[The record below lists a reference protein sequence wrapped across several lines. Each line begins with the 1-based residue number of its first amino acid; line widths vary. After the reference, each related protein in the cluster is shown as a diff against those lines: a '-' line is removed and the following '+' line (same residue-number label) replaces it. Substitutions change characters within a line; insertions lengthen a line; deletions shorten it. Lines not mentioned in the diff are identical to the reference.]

1 MDDKPPTGPG
11 PKPSGLA
18 KIPLGLKAKTRQN
31 ATAQPTTVM
40 PQGIA
45 SRPVPKAPEAPKPTE
60 PAVAPRRSLFGAI
73 QIPKAPKPTEAV
85 PGQAT
90 QIAQVPVQ
98 PVQVPAPKKTAP
110 PPPPPAPNSDSESES
125 NSNSNSNSDSNS
137 DSDSNTSSNDY
148 SETPDSEAEEKPVPK
163 KVAASAKAPPP
174 PKPSAAPVPTGPRKK
189 SDCLGPDGKPK
200 PIEPEYKPYSVAL
213 QKSTGKDTFE
223 KYKIKEPVGP
233 FKVSNRFS
241 FSHFIPTKFTDFK
254 ITSVPPAD
262 PEACK
267 KMTFQENKYQ
277 QFIREYFRL
286 DSPTRGALVYHGLG
300 SGKTCS
306 AIAAA
311 ESLFSES
318 GRKIIIMTPVS
329 LRANFI
335 REIKFCGFKI
345 YRTENHWQSL
355 DLLDE
360 DGKIDWSVYCFAKSV
375 LRVSH
380 AYIQKVIESEKMNKL
395 IWVPDMRTGKASN
408 YASLKDAAKRQIAQQ
423 IDDMIQNSITF
434 LGYNGLS
441 EKKLKQIAINEPT
454 FFDNAIIIIDE
465 VHNLT
470 SLMRNRLSRYLDPAK
485 PKKGQTTAIQSV
497 LYDPISVEPW
507 RLREGKERKYDRA
520 YLIYRL
526 LSEARNSKIIA
537 LSGTPVVNYPEEL
550 GILGNIL
557 HGNFHTASFT
567 IPLMN
572 EKKVK
577 GVLEKHPYI
586 DFYSITKGVKMD
598 IFITLLERGFR
609 KIPDP
614 AGNGTS
620 VEYEGPDTPP
630 ITDVAE
636 SVIRELGQKPDKVG
650 LTYKALPLYPV
661 NSATFQDYFVDKN
674 TVRMKNSLI
683 FMKRMS
689 GLISFYKGG
698 RKDYMPT
705 VNKDII
711 VKVPMSDHMLGAYLE
726 ARSKE
731 RDVEDKMKGKPVEAA
746 AQTTGTTIASESV
759 NWGAITGMPSD
770 SQAKDSAASSY
781 RFRSRALCN
790 FAFPRGIARPFPRDS
805 VEADAAASLDVATYG
820 MEDHDRI
827 IPIEQAPVEEQEDIQ
842 EAQNEDV
849 QVLQEIEAEEVAE
862 DPTVRSVRA
871 DTEAIIKAQA
881 AEDAGVMGEGL
892 TAEAIEELRG
902 LPYELR
908 VLKTVEKL
916 RKRKAEF
923 FSMDPAA
930 PPHKQLAYYSPKYAT
945 MYKNIEEAPGSSLVY
960 SQFKTLEGLGIFA
973 IALEA
978 NGYARVRL
986 ARDGAK
992 VIFSPETAAGI
1003 RANPTQRRY
1012 MIFSGDPEDAE
1023 FRKELVDIFNMNI
1036 EEPIYSGVKALLT
1049 EVGVYN
1055 AERKVGN
1062 QAGEFCR
1069 IFMIT
1074 GAGSEGIS
1082 LKNVRGVHLME
1093 PHWNKVRMDQ
1103 VKGRA
1108 VRICSHKDLAFTERN
1123 VDIYTYLSVLTP
1135 KQLRDNQEIVI
1146 QDKSMTSDE
1155 YIYSVAERKNN
1166 LNQDFLEAIQM
1177 GAVDCELNKLENG
1190 MYRCFTRDA
1199 SEDNFLYEPRLELDT
1214 AYTQMYFKKETE
1226 ITRRQIIH
1234 FKDEE
1239 MASLQRSFPR
1249 QVQRINRIM
1258 RGELGVDYKLIR
1270 TEMIDTSDG
1279 THYYGLFSDQ
1289 ELTHPIPF
1297 DSSREFAKI
1306 FFELDA
1312 EGKPTNTIKDIKF
1325 TKYEDEPTTIPQR
1338 TGVPLASRLVARPA
1352 GTTADTGATTGQ
1364 EPVALVERPIEP
1376 EDNPTGPDPTVQ
1388 GADAIDAEA

>member
-1 MDDKPPTGPG
+1 MDDKPPTGPQAG

-18 KIPLGLKAKTRQN
+18 KIPKAVKTRQN
-31 ATAQPTTVM
+31 ATVQ

-73 QIPKAPKPTEAV
+73 QVRKAPKPSEAVQVPSQPVPV
-85 PGQAT
+85 PGQA
-90 QIAQVPVQ
+90 
-98 PVQVPAPKKTAP
+98 VQVPGPKKTAP
-110 PPPPPAPNSDSESES
+110 PPPPPAPDSDSESES
-125 NSNSNSNSDSNS
+125 NSNSDYDSNTNS
-137 DSDSNTSSNDY
+137 ESNTNSDSNTSSNDY
-148 SETPDSEAEEKPVPK
+148 SETPDSESSVEEKPAGK
-163 KVAASAKAPPP
+163 KVVEENAP
-174 PKPSAAPVPTGPRKK
+174 PRKK
-189 SDCLGPDGKPK
+189 SDCLTEDRTPK
-200 PIEPEYKPYSVAL
+200 PIAKKYKPYSVAL
-213 QKSTGKDTFE
+213 QKSTGKDTFD
-223 KYKIKEPVGP
+223 KYKIKKPVGP

-254 ITSVPPAD
+254 ITTVPPAD

-355 DLLDE
+355 ELLDE
-360 DGKIDWSVYCFAKSV
+360 DGNIDWSVYCFAKSV
-375 LRVSH
+375 LRISP
-380 AYIQKVIESEKMNKL
+380 AYLQKIIESEKTKKL
-395 IWVPDMRTGKASN
+395 IWVPDMREGKASN
-408 YASLKDAAKRQIAQQ
+408 YASLKDPAKRQIAQQ

-434 LGYNGLS
+434 IGYNGLS

-485 PKKGQTTAIQSV
+485 PKKNQTTAIQSV

-557 HGNFHTASFT
+557 HGNFHTASFR
-567 IPLMN
+567 IPLMD

-577 GVLEKHPYI
+577 GVLEKHPYV

-609 KIPDP
+609 KIPDST
-614 AGNGTS
+614 GNGTS
-620 VEYEGPDTPP
+620 VEYEGPNTPP
-630 ITDVAE
+630 ITTVAE
-636 SVIRELGQKPDKVG
+636 SVIRELKQTPDTVG
-650 LTYKALPLYPV
+650 LTFKALPLYPV
-661 NSATFQDYFVDKN
+661 NSAAFQDYFVDKN

-698 RKDYMPT
+698 RKDYMPAI
-705 VNKDII
+705 NKDIVLKI
-711 VKVPMSDHMLGAYLE
+711 PMSDHMLGAYLE
-726 ARSKE
+726 ARRKE
-731 RDVEDKMKGKPVEAA
+731 REVEDKVAGKPAEAQ

-770 SQAKDSAASSY
+770 SQAKDTAASSY

-805 VEADAAASLDVATYG
+805 AEAEKAASLDVATYG

-827 IPIEQAPVEEQEDIQ
+827 IPIEQAPVEEQADIQ

-849 QVLQEIEAEEVAE
+849 QVLQEIEEEQVAE

-871 DTEAIIKAQA
+871 DTEAIIREQA
-881 AEDAGVMGEGL
+881 AKDAGVMGQDL
-892 TAEAIEELRG
+892 TTDAIDELRG

-916 RKRKAEF
+916 RERKAEF

-930 PPHKQLAYYSPKYAT
+930 SPQNQLAYYSPKYAA

-1055 AERKVGN
+1055 TERKVGN

-1082 LKNVRGVHLME
+1082 LKNVRAVHLME

-1123 VDIYTYLSVLTP
+1123 VDIYTYLSVLSP
-1135 KQLRDNQEIVI
+1135 EQLRRNQEIVI

-1155 YIYSVAERKNN
+1155 YIYSVAERKNK

-1239 MASLQRSFPR
+1239 MATLQTKFPR
-1249 QVQRINRIM
+1249 KVQRINRIM
-1258 RGELGVDYKLIR
+1258 RGKLGIDYKLIY
-1270 TEMIDTSDG
+1270 TEMIDTSSG

-1289 ELTHPIPF
+1289 ELTHPTPF

-1325 TKYEDEPTTIPQR
+1325 TEYEDEPTTNPQR
-1338 TGVPLASRLVARPA
+1338 TGVRLASRVVARPA
-1352 GTTADTGATTGQ
+1352 GLGTGTTTSTGQ

>member
-1 MDDKPPTGPG
+1 MDDKPPAGPQAG

-18 KIPLGLKAKTRQN
+18 KIPMGLKPKTRQN
-31 ATAQPTTVM
+31 ATAQPATVM

-45 SRPVPKAPEAPKPTE
+45 SRPVPKAPEAPLPSE
-60 PAVAPRRSLFGAI
+60 PMVAPRRSLFGAI
-73 QIPKAPKPTEAV
+73 QAPKVQGPKPPLPTEV
-85 PGQAT
+85 PAEAAR
-90 QIAQVPVQ
+90 IAQV
-98 PVQVPAPKKTAP
+98 AGPKKTAP
-110 PPPPPAPNSDSESES
+110 PPPAPEPDSDSES
-125 NSNSNSNSDSNS
+125 NSNSSTNSS
-137 DSDSNTSSNDY
+137 SNTSN
-148 SETPDSEAEEKPVPK
+148 SEEEEKPVAR
-163 KVAASAKAPPP
+163 VAVPPP
-174 PKPSAAPVPTGPRKK
+174 APAPTGPRKK
-189 SDCLGPDGKPK
+189 SDCIGPDGEPK
-200 PIEPEYKPYSVAL
+200 PIDPEYKPYSVAL
-213 QKSTGKDTFE
+213 KKSTGKDTFE

-355 DLLDE
+355 DLLGD

-380 AYIQKVIESEKMNKL
+380 AYMQKVIEAEKTKKL
-395 IWVPDMRTGKASN
+395 IWVPDMRTGKAPN
-408 YASLKDAAKRQIAQQ
+408 YAALSKASQRQITQQ

-485 PKKGQTTAIQSV
+485 PKKGQTTAVQSV
-497 LYDPISVEPW
+497 LYDPISIEPW

-550 GILGNIL
+550 GILGNLL
-557 HGNFHTASFT
+557 HGNFHTASFR
-567 IPLMN
+567 IPLMD
-572 EKKVK
+572 EAKVK
-577 GVLEKHPYI
+577 SVLENHPYV
-586 DFYSITKGVKMD
+586 DFYSVTKGVKMD

-614 AGNGTS
+614 DGNGTS
-620 VEYEGPDTPP
+620 VEYEGPETPS
-630 ITDVAE
+630 ITTVAE
-636 SVIRELGQKPDKVG
+636 SVIRELGQKPDKIAP
-650 LTYKALPLYPV
+650 TYKALPLYPV
-661 NSATFQDYFVDKN
+661 NSSTFQDYFVDKN
-674 TVRMKNSLI
+674 TVGMKNSLI

-698 RKDYMPT
+698 RKDYMPA
-705 VNKDII
+705 VNKDVVLKI
-711 VKVPMSDHMLGAYLE
+711 PMSDHMLGAYLE
-726 ARSKE
+726 ARRKE
-731 RDVEDKMKGKPVEAA
+731 REVEDKVKGKPADAPAQATGAA
-746 AQTTGTTIASESV
+746 TIASESV

-820 MEDHDRI
+820 MEDHDQI
-827 IPIEQAPVEEQEDIQ
+827 IPIEQAPIEEQVDAQ
-842 EAQNEDV
+842 EAQNEDAR
-849 QVLQEIEAEEVAE
+849 VLQEIDAEEVAQ
-862 DPTVRSVRA
+862 DPTVRSVRG
-871 DTEAIIKAQA
+871 DTEAIIAAQA
-881 AEDAGVMGEGL
+881 AEDAGIMGEGL
-892 TAEAIEELRG
+892 SADAIEELRG

-923 FSMDPAA
+923 FSMDPTA
-930 PPHKQLAYYSPKYAT
+930 PPHKQLAYYSAKYAT

-992 VIFSPETAAGI
+992 VIFNPETAAGI

-1036 EEPIYSGVKALLT
+1036 EEPIYSEVKALLT

-1055 AERKVGN
+1055 ADRKIGN

-1082 LKNVRGVHLME
+1082 LKNVRAVHLME

-1108 VRICSHKDLAFTERN
+1108 VRICSHKDLAFTQRN

-1135 KQLRDNQEIVI
+1135 EQLRRNQEIVI

-1155 YIYSVAERKNN
+1155 YIYSVADRKNN
-1166 LNQDFLEAIQM
+1166 LNQQFLETVQM

-1199 SEDNFLYEPRLELDT
+1199 SEDNFLYDPRLELDT
-1214 AYTQMYFKKETE
+1214 AYTQLFFKKETE
-1226 ITRRQIIH
+1226 IVRRQIIH

-1239 MASLQRSFPR
+1239 MASLQRAFPR
-1249 QVQRINRIM
+1249 EVQRINRIM
-1258 RGELGVDYKLIR
+1258 RGKLGIDYKLIH
-1270 TEMIDTSDG
+1270 TEMIDTTNG
-1279 THYYGLFSDQ
+1279 TNYYGLFSDQ
-1289 ELTHPIPF
+1289 ELTHPAPF

-1306 FFELDA
+1306 EFVLDA
-1312 EGKPTNTIKDIKF
+1312 QGKPTTIKDIKF
-1325 TKYEDEPTTIPQR
+1325 TTYEDEPTRIPQR

-1352 GTTADTGATTGQ
+1352 GTGVGVGVGVGLGVSTGPGATANPSPTVPEEQ
-1364 EPVALVERPIEP
+1364 ATNPIVET
-1376 EDNPTGPDPTVQ
+1376 EDNPADLNPTVQ

>member
-1 MDDKPPTGPG
+1 M
-11 PKPSGLA
+11 
-18 KIPLGLKAKTRQN
+18 
-31 ATAQPTTVM
+31 
-40 PQGIA
+40 
-45 SRPVPKAPEAPKPTE
+45 
-60 PAVAPRRSLFGAI
+60 
-73 QIPKAPKPTEAV
+73 
-85 PGQAT
+85 
-90 QIAQVPVQ
+90 
-98 PVQVPAPKKTAP
+98 
-110 PPPPPAPNSDSESES
+110 
-125 NSNSNSNSDSNS
+125 
-137 DSDSNTSSNDY
+137 
-148 SETPDSEAEEKPVPK
+148 EAE
-163 KVAASAKAPPP
+163 
-174 PKPSAAPVPTGPRKK
+174 
-189 SDCLGPDGKPK
+189 
-200 PIEPEYKPYSVAL
+200 
-213 QKSTGKDTFE
+213 
-223 KYKIKEPVGP
+223 KIK
-233 FKVSNRFS
+233 
-241 FSHFIPTKFTDFK
+241 
-254 ITSVPPAD
+254 
-262 PEACK
+262 
-267 KMTFQENKYQ
+267 
-277 QFIREYFRL
+277 
-286 DSPTRGALVYHGLG
+286 
-300 SGKTCS
+300 
-306 AIAAA
+306 
-311 ESLFSES
+311 
-318 GRKIIIMTPVS
+318 
-329 LRANFI
+329 
-335 REIKFCGFKI
+335 
-345 YRTENHWQSL
+345 
-355 DLLDE
+355 
-360 DGKIDWSVYCFAKSV
+360 
-375 LRVSH
+375 
-380 AYIQKVIESEKMNKL
+380 KL
-395 IWVPDMRTGKASN
+395 IWVPDMRTGKTPN
-408 YASLKDAAKRQIAQQ
+408 YASLAKPSQRQIAQQ

-434 LGYNGLS
+434 IGYNGLS
-441 EKKLKQIAINEPT
+441 EKKLKQIATNEPT

-485 PKKGQTTAIQSV
+485 PKKGQATAIQSV

-550 GILGNIL
+550 GILGNLL
-557 HGNFHTASFT
+557 HGNFHTASFR
-567 IPLMN
+567 IPLM
-572 EKKVK
+572 EEAKVNS
-577 GVLEKHPYI
+577 VLEKHPYV
-586 DFYSITKGVKMD
+586 DFYSVTKGVKMD
-598 IFITLLERGFR
+598 VFITLLERGFR

-620 VEYEGPDTPP
+620 VEYEGPDTPS
-630 ITDVAE
+630 ITAVAE

-650 LTYKALPLYPV
+650 LTFKALPLYPV

-674 TVRMKNSLI
+674 TVSMKNSLI

-698 RKDYMPT
+698 RKDYMPA
-705 VNKDII
+705 VNKDVVLKI
-711 VKVPMSDHMLGAYLE
+711 PMSDHMLGAYLE
-726 ARSKE
+726 ARRKE
-731 RDVEDKMKGKPVEAA
+731 REVEDSVKGNPAEAP
-746 AQTTGTTIASESV
+746 AQTTGAATIASESV
-759 NWGAITGMPSD
+759 NWGAITGVPSD
-770 SQAKDSAASSY
+770 SQANDSAASSY

-805 VEADAAASLDVATYG
+805 VEANAAASLDVATYG
-820 MEDHDRI
+820 MEDHDQI
-827 IPIEQAPVEEQEDIQ
+827 IPIEQAPVEEQVDAQ
-842 EAQNEDV
+842 EAQNEDA
-849 QVLQEIEAEEVAE
+849 QVLQEIEAEEVAQ
-862 DPTVRSVRA
+862 DPTVHSVRA

-881 AEDAGVMGEGL
+881 AEDAGVMGEDL
-892 TAEAIEELRG
+892 TADAIEELRG

-923 FSMDPAA
+923 FMMDPAA
-930 PPHKQLAYYSPKYAT
+930 PPQKQLAYYSPKYAT

-992 VIFSPETAAGI
+992 VIFSPETTAVI

-1036 EEPIYSGVKALLT
+1036 EEPIYSEVKALLT

-1108 VRICSHKDLAFTERN
+1108 VRICSHKDLAFNQRN

-1135 KQLRDNQEIVI
+1135 EQLRRNQEIVI
-1146 QDKSMTSDE
+1146 QDKSMTSDQ
-1155 YIYSVAERKNN
+1155 YIYSVADRKNN
-1166 LNQDFLEAIQM
+1166 LNQQFLETVQM

-1199 SEDNFLYEPRLELDT
+1199 SEDNFLYDPRLELDT
-1214 AYTQMYFKKETE
+1214 AYTQMFFKKETE
-1226 ITRRQIIH
+1226 IVRRQIIH

-1239 MASLQRSFPR
+1239 MASLQRAFPR

-1289 ELTHPIPF
+1289 ELTHPTPF

-1306 FFELDA
+1306 VFVLDA
-1312 EGKPTNTIKDIKF
+1312 QGKPTDTIKDIKF
-1325 TKYEDEPTTIPQR
+1325 TKYEDEPSRIPQR
-1338 TGVPLASRLVARPA
+1338 TAVPLASRVVARPA
-1352 GTTADTGATTGQ
+1352 GPGAGTGTDAGQGVTTGTDVG
-1364 EPVALVERPIEP
+1364 PLPLAERANNPIVQT
-1376 EDNPTGPDPTVQ
+1376 EDNPTDPNPTVQ